1 MTNLNIIFATSTNNV
16 FSFKNKLGLP
26 WFKIKSDLDYF
37 KNITTGN
44 GNNAVI
50 MGRKTFESLPCTY
63 LPNRLNIVITKD
75 NSLLNSKNEL
85 SNLLFVNSLQ
95 SALDIVKLKNCED
108 AFVIGGI
115 TLIQEALSRPELKKV
130 YITKISENLLLSNL
144 EDELQTI
151 EYKLSN
157 NFIQESYKTE
167 NFNNGTIEGKVEFYC
182 YTLNNKISN
191 NFEKHYLN
199 LLKHVLENGKE
210 RTDRTNVGT
219 VSIFG
224 NFFKINVENE
234 FPLLTTKKMFWK
246 GIVEELLF
254 FISGSS
260 DTKLLE
266 AKGVNIWKGNTSR
279 EFLDKYKL
287 TQYREGETGPIYGYN
302 WRYFGKKYIPLD
314 QRETNESENEYQ
326 GVDQLQN
333 AINLI
338 KTDPTSRRIMVSAW
352 NPIDLDKVCLPPC
365 HYNYEFYVEDK
376 NKLSILVNMRSVDLF
391 LGLPFNIASYTL
403 LLYMIAHLCNL
414 KPYEVSFSLGD
425 SHIYLNHLEQ
435 VKLQLNR
442 EVKNASKLKI
452 VRNVRSIDDFKFEDF
467 ELINYECCGPIKA
480 EMAV

>member
-26 WFKIKSDLDYF
+26 WTKIKSDLEHF

-44 GNNAVI
+44 GNNAII

-63 LPNRLNIVITKD
+63 LPNRLNIVITHD
-75 NSLLNSKNEL
+75 SELLNSKNEL
-85 SNLLFVNSLQ
+85 LNLVFTTSLQ
-95 SALDIVKLKNCED
+95 SAIDIAICKNFED
-108 AFVIGGI
+108 VFVIGGI
-115 TLIQEALSRPELKKV
+115 TLIQEALSRSELKKI
-130 YITKISENLLLSNL
+130 YITKISEYLILTNL
-144 EDELQTI
+144 EDLQKI
-151 EYKLSN
+151 EYKLPA
-157 NFIQESYKTE
+157 NFIQESCRVE
-167 NFNNGTIEGKVEFYC
+167 NFNNCKVEYYC
-182 YTLNNKISN
+182 YSSHTKVSN

-219 VSIFG
+219 ISIFG
-224 NFFKINVENE
+224 NFFKLNVENE

-260 DTKLLE
+260 DTKILE
-266 AKGVNIWKGNTSR
+266 QKGINIWRGNTSK
-279 EFLDKYKL
+279 EFLNKYNL
-287 TQYREGETGPIYGYN
+287 TEYREGEMGPGYGYQ
-302 WRYFGKKYIPLD
+302 WRHFGKKYIPLD
-314 QRETNESENEYQ
+314 QRDKVENEYQ

-333 AINLI
+333 AIDLI
-338 KTDPTSRRIMVSAW
+338 KNNPESRRIMVSSW
-352 NPIDLDKVCLPPC
+352 NVIDLDKVCLPPC
-365 HYNYEFYVEDK
+365 HYNYEFYVEDE

-442 EVKNASKLKI
+442 EVKNAPKLKI

-480 EMAV
+480 DMAV